1 MLSCDVK
8 IIRQSLGHIS
18 YSRFLGRLP
27 GNIFSS
33 KWSRPWDDLK
43 VKHCPLLK
51 LIVRT
56 EVSKNVP
63 SKGGRRNKFSF
74 ALVKATTKMH
84 QMIVQTTKTK
94 TAAITAKATT
104 RRKNNNN
111 DINNASDNNTNNNN
125 NNKISNNNANNS
137 DNNINNVSNNN
148 SNWLNMVRM
157 DVWIKFPPFCIVES
171 SDTQRISLRS
181 EIWSWLTLHY

>member
-1 MLSCDVK
+1 M
-8 IIRQSLGHIS
+8 
-18 YSRFLGRLP
+18 
-27 GNIFSS
+27 
-33 KWSRPWDDLK
+33 
-43 VKHCPLLK
+43 
-51 LIVRT
+51 IVRT

-104 RRKNNNN
+104 RPKNNN
-111 DINNASDNNTNNNN
+111 DINNASDNNINNNN

-148 SNWLNMVRM
+148 SN
-157 DVWIKFPPFCIVES
+157 
-171 SDTQRISLRS
+171 
-181 EIWSWLTLHY
+181 